1 VRKFITWIVV
11 TVGIAALVRKLRR
24 RSETGATEP
33 ATTGPPTAGP
43 EPPRDDPAAELR
55 EKLAE
60 SRTEE
65 TFQVVPPE
73 PEPTVEERRDEV
85 HGQGRAAIDEMQRSA
100 EDPAEDP
107 AEG

>member
-1 VRKFITWIVV
+1 VRKLITWIVV

-24 RSETGATEP
+24 RSGAAAPEPAATGA
-33 ATTGPPTAGP
+33 AGTGA

-85 HGQGRAAIDEMQRSA
+85 HGQGRAAIDEMQRST
-100 EDPAEDP
+100 ED
-107 AEG
+107 